1 MVNKK
6 INRSIC
12 FCERNLLK
20 NKKRFC
26 KKNNLS
32 ADVHI
37 TKKKNSVSGVNYISD
52 TNLQK
57 LDPFTGSITS
67 FSALNPGFFNNII
80 NVYYANET
88 NEKITNV
95 VDFFSGQ
102 KDLNLSSWNE
112 NNKNNHSLA
121 LEQAFNL
128 IGMQIVEVNDFES
141 ANLVVGNIQEYL
153 NVVGFSTSPYELDL
167 YSFLENKL
175 FLFYSGMFEDDE
187 TSPGSYWFH
196 VFLHYTG
203 HLLGLTHPHGTSG
216 GTKSMPGSCFEDNE
230 TSKNTGLFS
239 MNSILTTQMSDISTN
254 VPFVSNSTS
263 IDWQSTSYP
272 RTYMSL
278 DIKALRF
285 LYNISS
291 ISSKNL
297 SWQDNSCPP
306 GVCQLLLSGPEG
318 INLKLNPDQDNYS
331 PIYNLTLDQFTS
343 NPGFDSKT
351 ILSSI
356 SRPGVSSFGAS
367 ILDEK
372 SFISRVQNNYEE
384 LNVYSSYL
392 LNDTE
397 IVLSGA
403 NCKNV
408 NLYLGGNN
416 SDYDIIDEVDKVEIT
431 NKSNGKKLK
440 VDFNN
445 YDAEIKLVL
454 FGRNT
459 LVSYESVNAS
469 EISSPVKEEPVPEPQ
484 PPAQPNISLEN
495 PENIGSYI
503 IGNLTEDHY
512 NEIVD
517 SFFEINPKEDLAGIS
532 MEHLT
537 SIINDY
543 AVSYIAERFKSKLVG
558 KPLPL
563 MAETVKKKR

>member
-12 FCERNLLK
+12 FCEKNLLK

-26 KKNNLS
+26 KKNNIS
-32 ADVHI
+32 VDVHV
-37 TKKKNSVSGVNYISD
+37 TRKKNSSSGVNYISE
-52 TNLQK
+52 TTLQK
-57 LDPFTGSITS
+57 LDPFTASIAS
-67 FSALNPGFFNNII
+67 FSALNPSFFNNTI
-80 NVYYANET
+80 NVFYVNENT
-88 NEKITNV
+88 EKISNIV
-95 VDFFSGQ
+95 EFFSAQ
-102 KDLNLSSWNE
+102 KDIHLSEWNE
-112 NNKNNHSLA
+112 SNKKNHSLA
-121 LEQAFNL
+121 LEHAFDL
-128 IGMQIVEVNDFES
+128 IGMQVVEVNDFGS
-141 ANLVVGNIQEYL
+141 ANLVVGNIKEYL
-153 NVVGFSTSPYELDL
+153 DVVGFFTCPYELDL

-187 TSPGSYWFH
+187 TSPGSYWYH
-196 VFLHYTG
+196 VFLHYIG
-203 HLLGLTHPHGTSG
+203 HLLGLTHPHGTSS
-216 GTKSMPGSCFEDNE
+216 GTKNMPGSCFEDNE
-230 TSKNTGLFS
+230 TTKNSGLFS
-239 MNSILTTQMSDISTN
+239 MNSILTTHMSDISTN
-254 VPFVSNSTS
+254 VPFVSTS
-263 IDWQSTSYP
+263 SLIDWQSTSFP
-272 RTYMSL
+272 RTFMSL
-278 DIKALRF
+278 DVKAIRF
-285 LYNISS
+285 LYNVSS
-291 ISSKNL
+291 ISEKYL
-297 SWQDNSCPP
+297 TWQDTKCSP
-306 GVCQLLLSGPEG
+306 GVCQLLVSGPEG

-331 PIYNLTLDQFTS
+331 PIYNLTLDPFTA
-343 NPGFDSKT
+343 NPGIDSKT

-372 SFISRVQNNYEE
+372 SHISRVQNNYEE
-384 LNVYSSYL
+384 LNVYSSFL
-392 LNDTE
+392 LNDTL
-397 IVLSGA
+397 IVLSGP

-408 NLYLGGNN
+408 NLYLGGND
-416 SDYDIIDEVDKVEIT
+416 SDYDIIDEDDKVEIT
-431 NKSNGKKLK
+431 NKINGKKLK

-445 YDAEIKLVL
+445 YDLDVKLVL

-459 LVSYESVNAS
+459 LVSYEHVQVS
-469 EISSPVKEEPVPEPQ
+469 EAPAKQESTQQ
-484 PPAQPNISLEN
+484 PSQPNISLEN

-503 IGNLTEDHY
+503 IGNLTEEHY